1 MKKTEIILIR
11 HGETVW
17 NSQQRMQG
25 HSNSDLSSV
34 GQAQIQALGQWMK
47 IVPFD
52 HIYSSDSL
60 RAKQTAEAIT
70 QFSGHELKIDL
81 RLREKNLG
89 VFEGLTSEEA
99 RERHPEVFRLFKTA
113 GSKYVI
119 DEGESTQQ
127 LQDRA
132 LEIVD
137 EIRIKH
143 PEEHVLLVTH
153 GGFIRVVMKHSLGLS
168 LETPTRFLIRNT
180 GVFRL
185 VWEDKWIVSQMG
197 GVTHLEYMKESVLS
211 GWSETVTKVHL

>member
-1 MKKTEIILIR
+1 MKETEIILIR
-11 HGETVW
+11 HGETEW

-47 IVPFD
+47 NVPFD

-89 VFEGLTSEEA
+89 IFEGLTSEEA

-197 GVTHLEYMKESVLS
+197 GVSHLE
-211 GWSETVTKVHL
+211 

>member
-11 HGETVW
+11 HGETEW

-25 HSNSDLSSV
+25 HSNSDLSSL

-47 IVPFD
+47 NVPFD

-143 PEEHVLLVTH
+143 LEERVLLVTH
-153 GGFIRVVMKHSLGLS
+153 GGFIRVVMKHSLGLT

-197 GVTHLEYMKESVLS
+197 GVSHLE
-211 GWSETVTKVHL
+211 

>member
-11 HGETVW
+11 HGETEW
-17 NSQQRMQG
+17 NSQKRMQG

-47 IVPFD
+47 NVPFD
-52 HIYSSDSL
+52 LIYSSYSL

-70 QFSGHELKIDL
+70 QFSGHELQFDQ

-132 LEIVD
+132 LEIVN

-143 PEEHVLLVTH
+143 PEERVLLVTH

-185 VWEDKWIVSQMG
+185 VWEDKWLVSQMG
-197 GVTHLEYMKESVLS
+197 GVSHLE
-211 GWSETVTKVHL
+211 

>member
-1 MKKTEIILIR
+1 MKETEIILIR
-11 HGETVW
+11 HGETEW
-17 NSQQRMQG
+17 NSQKRMQG

-47 IVPFD
+47 NVPFD

-132 LEIVD
+132 LEIVE

-143 PEEHVLLVTH
+143 PEERVLLVTH

-197 GVTHLEYMKESVLS
+197 GVSHLE
-211 GWSETVTKVHL
+211 

>member
-11 HGETVW
+11 HGETEW

-153 GGFIRVVMKHSLGLS
+153 GGFNRVVMKHSLGLS

-185 VWEDKWIVSQMG
+185 VWEDKWLVSQMG
-197 GVTHLEYMKESVLS
+197 GVSHLE
-211 GWSETVTKVHL
+211 

>member
-1 MKKTEIILIR
+1 MKKTEIIFIR
-11 HGETVW
+11 HGETEW
-17 NSQQRMQG
+17 NSQKRMQG

-47 IVPFD
+47 NVPFD

-70 QFSGHELKIDL
+70 QFSGHELQFDQ

-132 LEIVD
+132 LEIVN

-143 PEEHVLLVTH
+143 PEERVLLVTH

-185 VWEDKWIVSQMG
+185 EWEDKWLVSQMG
-197 GVTHLEYMKESVLS
+197 GVSHLE
-211 GWSETVTKVHL
+211 

>member
-1 MKKTEIILIR
+1 MKETEIILIR
-11 HGETVW
+11 HGETEW
-17 NSQQRMQG
+17 NSQKRMQG

-47 IVPFD
+47 NVPFD
-52 HIYSSDSL
+52 LIYSSDSL

-70 QFSGHELKIDL
+70 QFSGHELQFDQ

-127 LQDRA
+127 LQERA
-132 LEIVD
+132 LEIVN

-143 PEEHVLLVTH
+143 PEERVLLVTH

-185 VWEDKWIVSQMG
+185 VWEDKWLVSQMG
-197 GVTHLEYMKESVLS
+197 GVSHLE
-211 GWSETVTKVHL
+211 

>member
-1 MKKTEIILIR
+1 MKETEIILIR
-11 HGETVW
+11 HGETEW

-47 IVPFD
+47 NVPFD

-143 PEEHVLLVTH
+143 PEERVLLVTH
-153 GGFIRVVMKHSLGLS
+153 GGFIRVVMKYSLGLS

-197 GVTHLEYMKESVLS
+197 GVSHLE
-211 GWSETVTKVHL
+211 

>member
-1 MKKTEIILIR
+1 MKETEIILIR
-11 HGETVW
+11 HGETEW
-17 NSQQRMQG
+17 NSQKRMQG

-47 IVPFD
+47 NVPFD
-52 HIYSSDSL
+52 LIYSSDSL

-70 QFSGHELKIDL
+70 QFSGYELQFDQ

-132 LEIVD
+132 LEIVN

-143 PEEHVLLVTH
+143 PEERVLLVTH

-185 VWEDKWIVSQMG
+185 VWEDKWLVSQMG
-197 GVTHLEYMKESVLS
+197 GVSHLE
-211 GWSETVTKVHL
+211 

>member
-1 MKKTEIILIR
+1 MKETEIILIR
-11 HGETVW
+11 HGETEW

-47 IVPFD
+47 NVPFD
-52 HIYSSDSL
+52 LIYSSDSL

-70 QFSGHELKIDL
+70 QFSGHELQFDQ

-132 LEIVD
+132 LEIVN

-143 PEEHVLLVTH
+143 PEERVLLVTH

-185 VWEDKWIVSQMG
+185 EWEDKWLVSQMG
-197 GVTHLEYMKESVLS
+197 GVSHLE
-211 GWSETVTKVHL
+211 

>member
-1 MKKTEIILIR
+1 MKETEIILIR
-11 HGETVW
+11 HGETEW

-34 GQAQIQALGQWMK
+34 GQVQIQALGQWMK
-47 IVPFD
+47 NAPFD

-70 QFSGHELKIDL
+70 QFSGHELKIDF

-132 LEIVD
+132 LEIVN

-143 PEEHVLLVTH
+143 PEERVLLVTH

-180 GVFRL
+180 SVFRL
-185 VWEDKWIVSQMG
+185 VWEDKWLVSQMG
-197 GVTHLEYMKESVLS
+197 GVSHLE
-211 GWSETVTKVHL
+211 

>member
-1 MKKTEIILIR
+1 MKETEIILIR
-11 HGETVW
+11 HGETEW
-17 NSQQRMQG
+17 NSQKRMQG

-47 IVPFD
+47 NVPFD
-52 HIYSSDSL
+52 LIYSSDSL

-70 QFSGHELKIDL
+70 QFSGHELQFDQ

-143 PEEHVLLVTH
+143 PEERVLLVTH

-180 GVFRL
+180 GLFRL
-185 VWEDKWIVSQMG
+185 VWEDKWLVSQMG
-197 GVTHLEYMKESVLS
+197 GVSHLE
-211 GWSETVTKVHL
+211 

>member
-1 MKKTEIILIR
+1 MKETEIILIR
-11 HGETVW
+11 HGETEW

-34 GQAQIQALGQWMK
+34 GQVQIQALGQWMK
-47 IVPFD
+47 NAPFD

-99 RERHPEVFRLFKTA
+99 RERHPEVFRLFKTS

-132 LEIVD
+132 LEIVE

-143 PEEHVLLVTH
+143 PEERVLLVTH

-197 GVTHLEYMKESVLS
+197 GVSHLE
-211 GWSETVTKVHL
+211 

>member
-1 MKKTEIILIR
+1 MKETEIILIR
-11 HGETVW
+11 HGETEW
-17 NSQQRMQG
+17 NSQKRMQG

-47 IVPFD
+47 NVPFD

-143 PEEHVLLVTH
+143 LEERVLLVTH
-153 GGFIRVVMKHSLGLS
+153 GGFIRVVMKHSLGLT

-197 GVTHLEYMKESVLS
+197 GVSHLE
-211 GWSETVTKVHL
+211 

>member
-1 MKKTEIILIR
+1 MKETEIILIR
-11 HGETVW
+11 HGETEW
-17 NSQQRMQG
+17 NSQRRMQG
-25 HSNSDLSSV
+25 HSNSDLSAV
-34 GQAQIQALGQWMK
+34 GRGQIQALGELMQD
-47 IVPFD
+47 VNFD
-52 HIYSSDSL
+52 HIYCSDSL
-60 RAKQTAEAIT
+60 RARQTAEAIT
-70 QFSGHELKIDL
+70 QYSGHTLQFDQRI
-81 RLREKNLG
+81 REKNLG
-89 VFEGLTSEEA
+89 VFEGLTSAEA
-99 RERHPEVFRLFKTA
+99 RERHPEVYRLFKSA
-113 GSKYVI
+113 GSNYVI

-143 PEEHVLLVTH
+143 PEERVLLVTH

-197 GVTHLEYMKESVLS
+197 GVSHLE
-211 GWSETVTKVHL
+211 

>member
-1 MKKTEIILIR
+1 MKETEIILIR
-11 HGETVW
+11 HGETEW
-17 NSQQRMQG
+17 NSQKRMQG

-47 IVPFD
+47 NVPFD
-52 HIYSSDSL
+52 LIYSSDSL
-60 RAKQTAEAIT
+60 RAKQTAESIT
-70 QFSGHELKIDL
+70 QFSGHELHIDQ

-99 RERHPEVFRLFKTA
+99 RELHPEVFRLFKTA

-132 LEIVD
+132 LEIVN

-143 PEEHVLLVTH
+143 PEERVLLVTH

-185 VWEDKWIVSQMG
+185 VWEDKWLVSQMG
-197 GVTHLEYMKESVLS
+197 GVSHLE
-211 GWSETVTKVHL
+211 

>member
-1 MKKTEIILIR
+1 MKETEIIFIR
-11 HGETVW
+11 HGETEW

-47 IVPFD
+47 NVPFNQ
-52 HIYSSDSL
+52 IYSSDSL

-70 QFSGHELKIDL
+70 QFSGHEMKIDL

-132 LEIVD
+132 LEIVE
-137 EIRIKH
+137 EIRFKH
-143 PEEHVLLVTH
+143 PEERVLLVTH

-197 GVTHLEYMKESVLS
+197 GVSHLE
-211 GWSETVTKVHL
+211 

>member
-1 MKKTEIILIR
+1 MKETQIILIR
-11 HGETVW
+11 HGETEW

-34 GQAQIQALGQWMK
+34 GQAQIQALGEWMK
-47 IVPFD
+47 NVPFD

-143 PEEHVLLVTH
+143 PEKRVLLVTH
-153 GGFIRVVMKHSLGLS
+153 GGFVRVLMKYILGLS
-168 LETPTRFLIRNT
+168 LDTPTRFLIKNT
-180 GVFRL
+180 GLFRL
-185 VWEDKWIVSQMG
+185 IWEDKWMVSQMG
-197 GVTHLEYMKESVLS
+197 GVAHLE
-211 GWSETVTKVHL
+211 

>member
-1 MKKTEIILIR
+1 MKETEIILIR
-11 HGETVW
+11 HGETEW

-47 IVPFD
+47 NVPFD

-143 PEEHVLLVTH
+143 LEERVLLVTH

-197 GVTHLEYMKESVLS
+197 GFSHLE
-211 GWSETVTKVHL
+211 

>member
-1 MKKTEIILIR
+1 MKETEIILIR
-11 HGETVW
+11 HGETEW

-25 HSNSDLSSV
+25 HSNSDLSSL

-47 IVPFD
+47 NVPFD

-89 VFEGLTSEEA
+89 VFEGLTSDEA
-99 RERHPEVFRLFKTA
+99 RERHPEVYRLFKTA

-127 LQDRA
+127 LQGRA
-132 LEIVD
+132 LEIVE

-143 PEEHVLLVTH
+143 PEERVLLVTH

-197 GVTHLEYMKESVLS
+197 GVSHLE
-211 GWSETVTKVHL
+211 

>member
-1 MKKTEIILIR
+1 MKETEIILIR
-11 HGETVW
+11 HGETEW
-17 NSQQRMQG
+17 NSQKRMQG

-47 IVPFD
+47 NVPFD
-52 HIYSSDSL
+52 LIYSSDSL

-70 QFSGHELKIDL
+70 QFSGHELQFDQ

-143 PEEHVLLVTH
+143 PEERVLLVTH

-197 GVTHLEYMKESVLS
+197 GVSHLE
-211 GWSETVTKVHL
+211 

>member
-1 MKKTEIILIR
+1 MKETEIILIR
-11 HGETVW
+11 HGETEW
-17 NSQQRMQG
+17 NSQKRMQG

-143 PEEHVLLVTH
+143 PKEHVLLVTH

-197 GVTHLEYMKESVLS
+197 GVSHLE
-211 GWSETVTKVHL
+211 

>member
-1 MKKTEIILIR
+1 MKETEIILIR
-11 HGETVW
+11 HGETEW
-17 NSQQRMQG
+17 NSQKRMQG

-34 GQAQIQALGQWMK
+34 GQAQIQALGQWTK
-47 IVPFD
+47 NVPFD
-52 HIYSSDSL
+52 LIYSSDSL

-70 QFSGHELKIDL
+70 QFSGHELQFDQ

-143 PEEHVLLVTH
+143 PEERVLLVTH

-197 GVTHLEYMKESVLS
+197 GVLHLE
-211 GWSETVTKVHL
+211 

>member
-1 MKKTEIILIR
+1 MKETEIILIR
-11 HGETVW
+11 HGETEW

-47 IVPFD
+47 NVPFD

-132 LEIVD
+132 LEIVN

-143 PEEHVLLVTH
+143 PEKRVLLVTH

-185 VWEDKWIVSQMG
+185 VWEDKWLVSQMG
-197 GVTHLEYMKESVLS
+197 GVSHLE
-211 GWSETVTKVHL
+211 

>member
-1 MKKTEIILIR
+1 MKETEIILIR
-11 HGETVW
+11 HGETEW
-17 NSQQRMQG
+17 NSQKRMQG

-70 QFSGHELKIDL
+70 QFSGHVLKIDL

-89 VFEGLTSEEA
+89 IFEGLTSEEA
-99 RERHPEVFRLFKTA
+99 RKRHPEVFRLFKTA

-132 LEIVD
+132 LEIVN

-143 PEEHVLLVTH
+143 PEERVLLVTH

-197 GVTHLEYMKESVLS
+197 GVSHLE
-211 GWSETVTKVHL
+211 

>member
-1 MKKTEIILIR
+1 MKETEIILIR
-11 HGETVW
+11 HGETEW

-113 GSKYVI
+113 GSTYVI

-132 LEIVD
+132 LEIVN

-143 PEEHVLLVTH
+143 PEERVLLVTH

-185 VWEDKWIVSQMG
+185 VWEDKWLVSQMG
-197 GVTHLEYMKESVLS
+197 GVSHLE
-211 GWSETVTKVHL
+211 

>member
-1 MKKTEIILIR
+1 MKETEIILIR
-11 HGETVW
+11 HGETEW

-47 IVPFD
+47 NLPFD
-52 HIYSSDSL
+52 LIYSSDSL
-60 RAKQTAEAIT
+60 RAKQTAESIT
-70 QFSGHELKIDL
+70 QFSGHELQIDQ

-132 LEIVD
+132 LEIVN

-143 PEEHVLLVTH
+143 PEERVLLVTH

-185 VWEDKWIVSQMG
+185 VWEDKWLVSQMG
-197 GVTHLEYMKESVLS
+197 GVSHLE
-211 GWSETVTKVHL
+211 